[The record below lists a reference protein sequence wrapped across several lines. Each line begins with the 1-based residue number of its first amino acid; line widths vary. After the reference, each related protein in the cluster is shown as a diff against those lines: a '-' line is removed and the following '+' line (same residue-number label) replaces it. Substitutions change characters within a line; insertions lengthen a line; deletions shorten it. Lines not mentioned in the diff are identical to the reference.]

1 MGKCYIC
8 PRECGVDRAQ
18 GRLGFCRAPEDLLV
32 AKTML
37 HGWEEPCISG
47 RGGAGTIFFSG
58 CNLHCVYCQNCAISG
73 GDVGRIMTDACLERE
88 IFSLCE
94 QGAECI
100 EFVTPTHYTD
110 KLARILERIKPKL
123 EIPTVWNSSGY
134 EKVESLRLLDGLI
147 DIYLP
152 DFKYFDGEIAKKYS
166 FAEDYTDV
174 TVAAVKEMARQVGKP
189 QFDADGMMKKGLIV
203 RHLVLPSHRA
213 DSCEVLRLLEREI
226 GHENML
232 LSLMSQYTPDFYV
245 SSGRSGDC
253 KALCRRV
260 TSFEYD
266 SVARLADELGFDGFF
281 QKASS
286 ADKKYTPDFQG

>member
-8 PRECGVDRAQ
+8 PRNCGADRDI
-18 GRLGFCRAPEDLLV
+18 GELGFCRAPADIFV
-32 AKTML
+32 SKIML
-37 HGWEEPCISG
+37 HSWEEPCISG

-58 CNLHCVYCQNCAISG
+58 CNLHCVYCQNNAISCG
-73 GDVGRIMTDACLERE
+73 GVGNILSDYELEKE

-100 EFVTPTHYTD
+100 EFVTPTHYTERLA
-110 KLARILERIKPKL
+110 KLLENIKPRL
-123 EIPTVWNSSGY
+123 NIPTVWNSSGY
-134 EKVESLRLLDGLI
+134 EKVESLKSLDGLI

-166 FAEDYTDV
+166 FAEDYAAVAT
-174 TVAAVKEMARQVGKP
+174 AAVKEMSRQAGKP
-189 QFDADGMMKKGLIV
+189 HFNDDGMMQKGLIV
-203 RHLVLPSHRA
+203 RHLVLPSHRG
-213 DSCEVLRLLEREI
+213 DSCEVLRLLESEI

-245 SSGRSGDC
+245 EAHKDGEY
-253 KALCRRV
+253 KNLCRRL

-266 SVARLADELGFDGFF
+266 SVSRLARELGFDGYF
-281 QKASS
+281 QEHSS
-286 ADKKYTPDFQG
+286 ADKKYTPDF

>member
-8 PRECGVDRAQ
+8 PRNCGADRDI
-18 GRLGFCRAPEDLLV
+18 GELGACRAPADFLV
-32 AKTML
+32 SKIML

-47 RGGAGTIFFSG
+47 IGGAGTIFFSG
-58 CNLHCVYCQNCAISG
+58 CNLHCVYCQNSAISCG
-73 GDVGRIMTDACLERE
+73 GIGEIFDGDRLEKE

-100 EFVTPTHYTD
+100 EFVTPTHYTEGLV
-110 KLARILERIKPKL
+110 KLLEKIKPRL
-123 EIPTVWNSSGY
+123 DVPTVWNSSGY
-134 EKVESLRLLDGLI
+134 EKVESVKMLDGLI

-166 FAEDYTDV
+166 FAPDYRE
-174 TVAAVKEMARQVGKP
+174 VATAALKEMSRQVGVP
-189 QFDADGMMKKGLIV
+189 QFYGNGMLKKGLIV
-203 RHLVLPSHRA
+203 RHLVLPSHRG
-213 DSCEVLRLLEREI
+213 DSIEVLKLLEHEV

-245 SSGRSGDC
+245 EAYKDGEY
-253 KALCRRV
+253 KNLCRRL

-266 SVARLADELGFDGFF
+266 SVSRLAQELGFDGYF
-281 QKASS
+281 QAHSS
-286 ADKKYTPDFQG
+286 ANKKYTPDF